1 METRACAGRGKVE
14 DRVARCALAIW
25 HGAGHGLAL
34 TKKRMGYEPP
44 TAVLHGTCPRVEVG
58 DLCATHTSASSNACT
73 QKGKAHGL
81 SFVLRALTGRK
92 EDHTSRKRCLLA
104 KHAKPTRCRP
114 PHPGLALNLQR
125 ARAAAPLLLR
135 PTPPPPPP
143 DHHHRAPP
151 TPTPPITGHR
161 LLPQNPLAEEQ
172 HQTPSPSIHQRGRD
186 DDGRPAPQAGGPGA
200 APPRCKQRR
209 RQPRGRREPHRIH
222 PKGHPHGVRA
232 GDPTPV
238 RPSFPHPYPTQTIT
252 PSPTPPTPTPNPAAT
267 RS

>member
-1 METRACAGRGKVE
+1 MCHTHIGFQQRLHTKRESPRLKLRPARLDGPQGGPYVAKKVPSCK
-14 DRVARCALAIW
+14 ARKAHTLP
-25 HGAGHGLAL
+25 
-34 TKKRMGYEPP
+34 TSPP
-44 TAVLHGTCPRVEVG
+44 GPG
-58 DLCATHTSASSNACT
+58 QPSASA
-73 QKGKAHGL
+73 G
-81 SFVLRALTGRK
+81 
-92 EDHTSRKRCLLA
+92 
-104 KHAKPTRCRP
+104 
-114 PHPGLALNLQR
+114 
-125 ARAAAPLLLR
+125 AAAPLLLR

-200 APPRCKQRR
+200 APPRSKQRR

-238 RPSFPHPYPTQTIT
+238 RPSFPHPYPTHTIT